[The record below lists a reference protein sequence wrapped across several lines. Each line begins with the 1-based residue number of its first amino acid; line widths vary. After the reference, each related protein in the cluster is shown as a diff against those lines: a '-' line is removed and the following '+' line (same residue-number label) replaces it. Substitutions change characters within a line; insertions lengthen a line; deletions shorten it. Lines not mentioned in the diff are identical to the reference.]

1 MEGCPERPSTI
12 VEPRNKVDLP
22 RPQASVRR
30 VFVAHP

>member
-1 MEGCPERPSTI
+1 MEGRLKRSSTI
-12 VEPRNKVDLP
+12 VELRNKVELP